1 MAKRREFGRRNA
13 PDIKPPAPILGA
25 PGGLGGPE
33 PLPPSRL
40 RSFAVALT
48 AAGIA
53 ALAGMALTQRHKC
66 TNDEWTDAKDATCRS
81 SGGSSRSGFHFGWG
95 WGGGGGATTAPHG
108 ASFGGFGATGAS
120 GVHASGGHG
129 GGGE

>member
-1 MAKRREFGRRNA
+1 MAKRKEFGRRNA
-13 PDIKPPAPILGA
+13 PEIKPPAPVLGA

-48 AAGIA
+48 AAGLA
-53 ALAGMALTQRHKC
+53 ALAGLALTQRQKC
-66 TNDEWTDAKDATCRS
+66 SNDEWTESKDATCRS
-81 SGGSSRSGFHFGWG
+81 SAGGSRSGFHFGWG
-95 WGGGGGATTAPHG
+95 WGGGTTSAPHG
-108 ASFGGFGATGAS
+108 ATYGGFGATGAS